1 MTNETCATRTC
12 REPFADDGPGERPG
26 LDRHGTGP
34 EPAKLTT
41 ALVAYWK
48 RLPDHPPAKR
58 LAALEMLR
66 QAVRSGKESP
76 RALATVALGDP
87 DAAIAA
93 AAASAYVNARP
104 MTVERRAAAIADVLE
119 WIRRDLAL
127 DRAALFAA
135 LLSHG
140 DPVVAERL
148 EGLRLTLTP
157 EETTRVRQACT
168 PGACAVVAAFL
179 EEWRQ
184 LLYGAD
190 D

>member
-1 MTNETCATRTC
+1 MINETCATRTC
-12 REPFADDGPGERPG
+12 RDPLANVGPGEWPELG
-26 LDRHGTGP
+26 RHDAVL
-34 EPAKLTT
+34 EPAKLTA
-41 ALVAYWK
+41 ALVVYWK
-48 RLPDHPPAKR
+48 QLPGRPPAER
-58 LAALEMLR
+58 RAALETLR
-66 QAVRSGKESP
+66 HAVRSGEAPP

-87 DAAIAA
+87 DAEIAT
-93 AAASAYVNARP
+93 AAASAYVNAWP
-104 MTVERRAAAIADVLE
+104 MTIERRAAAVADVLE

-127 DRAALFAA
+127 DRAALFTA

-140 DPVVAERL
+140 DPVVAEQL

-157 EETTRVRQACT
+157 DETTRVRHACA
-168 PGACAVVAAFL
+168 PAASAVVATFL

>member
-1 MTNETCATRTC
+1 LAN
-12 REPFADDGPGERPG
+12 DGSGERPEF
-26 LDRHGTGP
+26 DRHDTAPG
-34 EPAKLTT
+34 PAKLT
-41 ALVAYWK
+41 ASLVVYWK
-48 RLPDHPPAKR
+48 HLPDHPPAKR
-58 LAALEMLR
+58 RAALETLR
-66 QAVRSGKESP
+66 YAVRSGKEP
-76 RALATVALGDP
+76 LRALATVALGDP

-104 MTVERRAAAIADVLE
+104 MTIERRAAAVADVLE

-140 DPVVAERL
+140 DPVVAEQL

-157 EETTRVRQACT
+157 EETARVRQACR
-168 PGACAVVAAFL
+168 PAACAVVAAFL

>member
-1 MTNETCATRTC
+1 L
-12 REPFADDGPGERPG
+12 ADDAPGKRPG
-26 LDRHGTGP
+26 LDHHDTAP

-48 RLPDHPPAKR
+48 RLPDRLPAQR
-58 LAALEMLR
+58 RAALETLR
-66 QAVRSGKESP
+66 HAVRSGKEPP

-93 AAASAYVNARP
+93 AAANAYVNARP
-104 MTVERRAAAIADVLE
+104 MTIERRAAAIADVLE

-135 LLSHG
+135 LLSQG
-140 DPVVAERL
+140 DPVVAQQL

-157 EETTRVRQACT
+157 DETARVRQACV
-168 PGACAVVAAFL
+168 PAACAVVADFL